1 MQSLKL
7 PFALPRSLTKF
18 FDASNSLFTS
28 PFKDARDYQIL
39 FLSVFLLLGVS
50 TRDWSLKPIAIAITF
65 ATCWLTQVCMISIF
79 ASPSQPE
86 KERWTSLKSATIT
99 GLGLSLLLRS
109 DSYGAIAC
117 AAFLAI
123 ASKFIF
129 RTNGKHWFNPANF
142 GIVMVLLLD
151 QYIWNNHAWVSN
163 GQWGEDSLY
172 ALVFLGLGGIVLKKV
187 GRWDT
192 SFMFLAAY
200 SILEG
205 LRNLW
210 LGWTWDVLAHR
221 LTSGSLL
228 LFALFMITDPRSI
241 PNAKNARLIWAVA
254 IAVLAFIFRNVFFNS
269 DAMFYALFLIS
280 PLTVL
285 GDRLWKAPRFQWL
298 PKRYSLMPMRVL
310 SAVIACLVMF
320 SYSPAAFAFC
330 GFYVSQADAS
340 LFNKASQVAI
350 ARDGKRTVLTM
361 ANDYQG
367 NVKDFALVVPV
378 PVLLKKEQVRV
389 GEQKILDRLDSFS
402 APRLV
407 EYFDSNPCAR
417 YRGDNGIVQGNNN
430 MVRSSAAPALE
441 SRVRRDYQ
449 VTIEAK
455 FAVGEYDILILSA
468 KDSDGLESWLIDN
481 DYKIPQGAKALLQP
495 YIRQNMKF
503 FVAKVNIAEL
513 SKSGSQSLRP
523 LMMAFESPKFMLPIR
538 LGMLNANG
546 DQDLLV
552 YILSPKG
559 QAEVA
564 NYRTIKV
571 PSGSD
576 IPVYVK
582 NEFGDFYK
590 SMFKTSY
597 EKEGKKVAFLEYAWD
612 MSSCDPCS
620 AEPLSNDELR
630 KAGVF
635 WLDSPNNSGIMPSS
649 RRRPAFAPNNGRVFI
664 TRLHVRYNRD
674 KFPEDL
680 TFKETSNQE
689 SFQGRYVLR
698 YPFKGETTCA
708 AGQEYQR
715 SLRPRFEK
723 EAQTLAKL
731 TSWDIADIRRKMN
744 ISVLPDST
752 EVPFWENLW
761 K

>member
-1 MQSLKL
+1 MK
-7 PFALPRSLTKF
+7 KF
-18 FDASNSLFTS
+18 
-28 PFKDARDYQIL
+28 
-39 FLSVFLLLGVS
+39 
-50 TRDWSLKPIAIAITF
+50 
-65 ATCWLTQVCMISIF
+65 
-79 ASPSQPE
+79 
-86 KERWTSLKSATIT
+86 
-99 GLGLSLLLRS
+99 
-109 DSYGAIAC
+109 
-117 AAFLAI
+117 
-123 ASKFIF
+123 
-129 RTNGKHWFNPANF
+129 
-142 GIVMVLLLD
+142 
-151 QYIWNNHAWVSN
+151 
-163 GQWGEDSLY
+163 
-172 ALVFLGLGGIVLKKV
+172 
-187 GRWDT
+187 
-192 SFMFLAAY
+192 
-200 SILEG
+200 
-205 LRNLW
+205 
-210 LGWTWDVLAHR
+210 
-221 LTSGSLL
+221 
-228 LFALFMITDPRSI
+228 
-241 PNAKNARLIWAVA
+241 LIW
-254 IAVLAFIFRNVFFNS
+254 
-269 DAMFYALFLIS
+269 
-280 PLTVL
+280 
-285 GDRLWKAPRFQWL
+285 
-298 PKRYSLMPMRVL
+298 MRVL
-310 SAVIACLVMF
+310 FSTALACLVVF
-320 SYSPAAFAFC
+320 AYSPAVFAFC

-340 LFNKASQVAI
+340 LFNKASQVVI

-367 NVKDFALVVPV
+367 DIKDFALVVPV
-378 PVLLKKEQVRV
+378 PVLLKEKQVRI
-389 GEQKILDRLDSFS
+389 GEQKIIDRLDSFS

-407 EYFDSNPCAR
+407 EYFDSDPCAR
-417 YRGDNGIVQGNNN
+417 YEAYDRVTLSGAT
-430 MVRSSAAPALE
+430 RAAAPAME
-441 SRVRRDYQ
+441 SKARRDNYQ

-468 KDSDGLESWLIDN
+468 KDSDGLEAWLIDN
-481 DYKIPQGAKALLQP
+481 DYKIPQGAKELLQP

-513 SKSGSQSLRP
+513 NKTGSQSLRP
-523 LMMAFESPKFMLPIR
+523 LMMAYESPKFMLPIR

-590 SMFKTSY
+590 SMFKASY

-635 WLDSPNNSGIMPSS
+635 WLDSPNNSGMIPSG
-649 RRRPAFAPNNGRVFI
+649 RRRPVFAPSNSRVFI
-664 TRLHVRYNRD
+664 TRLHIRYNRD

-708 AGQEYQR
+708 AGKEYQR

-731 TSWDIADIRRKMN
+731 TNWDIADIRRKMN
-744 ISVLPDST
+744 ISSLPDPT

>member
-1 MQSLKL
+1 
-7 PFALPRSLTKF
+7 
-18 FDASNSLFTS
+18 
-28 PFKDARDYQIL
+28 
-39 FLSVFLLLGVS
+39 
-50 TRDWSLKPIAIAITF
+50 
-65 ATCWLTQVCMISIF
+65 
-79 ASPSQPE
+79 
-86 KERWTSLKSATIT
+86 
-99 GLGLSLLLRS
+99 
-109 DSYGAIAC
+109 
-117 AAFLAI
+117 
-123 ASKFIF
+123 
-129 RTNGKHWFNPANF
+129 
-142 GIVMVLLLD
+142 
-151 QYIWNNHAWVSN
+151 
-163 GQWGEDSLY
+163 
-172 ALVFLGLGGIVLKKV
+172 
-187 GRWDT
+187 
-192 SFMFLAAY
+192 
-200 SILEG
+200 
-205 LRNLW
+205 
-210 LGWTWDVLAHR
+210 
-221 LTSGSLL
+221 
-228 LFALFMITDPRSI
+228 
-241 PNAKNARLIWAVA
+241 
-254 IAVLAFIFRNVFFNS
+254 
-269 DAMFYALFLIS
+269 
-280 PLTVL
+280 
-285 GDRLWKAPRFQWL
+285 
-298 PKRYSLMPMRVL
+298 MRVVL
-310 SAVIACLVMF
+310 STALACLVTF
-320 SYSPAAFAFC
+320 AYSPAAFAFC

-340 LFNKASQVAI
+340 LFNKASQVVI
-350 ARDGKRTVLTM
+350 ARDVKRTVLTM

-367 NVKDFALVVPV
+367 DVKDFALVVPV
-378 PVLLKKEQVRV
+378 PVLHKKEQVRV
-389 GEQKILDRLDSFS
+389 GEQKIIDRLDSFS

-407 EYFDSNPCAR
+407 EYFDSDPCAR
-417 YRGDNGIVQGNNN
+417 YEAYDRMTSNAVGAT
-430 MVRSSAAPALE
+430 RSAAPAMAAKE
-441 SRVRRDYQ
+441 RRDYQ

-481 DYKIPQGAKALLQP
+481 DYKIPQGAKDLLQP

-503 FVAKVNIAEL
+503 FVSKVNIAEL
-513 SKSGSQSLRP
+513 SKTGSQSLRP

-635 WLDSPNNSGIMPSS
+635 WLDLPNNSGSIPSG
-649 RRRPAFAPNNGRVFI
+649 RRRPVFAPNNGRVFI

-708 AGQEYQR
+708 AGKEYQR

-731 TSWDIADIRRKMN
+731 TSWNIADIRRKMN
-744 ISVLPDST
+744 ISVLPDSA

>member
-1 MQSLKL
+1 MKKL
-7 PFALPRSLTKF
+7 
-18 FDASNSLFTS
+18 
-28 PFKDARDYQIL
+28 
-39 FLSVFLLLGVS
+39 
-50 TRDWSLKPIAIAITF
+50 
-65 ATCWLTQVCMISIF
+65 
-79 ASPSQPE
+79 
-86 KERWTSLKSATIT
+86 
-99 GLGLSLLLRS
+99 
-109 DSYGAIAC
+109 
-117 AAFLAI
+117 
-123 ASKFIF
+123 
-129 RTNGKHWFNPANF
+129 
-142 GIVMVLLLD
+142 
-151 QYIWNNHAWVSN
+151 
-163 GQWGEDSLY
+163 
-172 ALVFLGLGGIVLKKV
+172 
-187 GRWDT
+187 
-192 SFMFLAAY
+192 
-200 SILEG
+200 
-205 LRNLW
+205 
-210 LGWTWDVLAHR
+210 
-221 LTSGSLL
+221 
-228 LFALFMITDPRSI
+228 
-241 PNAKNARLIWAVA
+241 LIW
-254 IAVLAFIFRNVFFNS
+254 
-269 DAMFYALFLIS
+269 
-280 PLTVL
+280 
-285 GDRLWKAPRFQWL
+285 
-298 PKRYSLMPMRVL
+298 MRVL
-310 SAVIACLVMF
+310 LSTALACLVVF
-320 SYSPAAFAFC
+320 AYSPAVFAFC

-340 LFNKASQVAI
+340 LFNKASQVVI

-367 NVKDFALVVPV
+367 DVKDFALVVPV
-378 PVLLKKEQVRV
+378 PVLLKKEQVRI
-389 GEQKILDRLDSFS
+389 GEQKIIDRLDSFS

-407 EYFDSNPCAR
+407 EYFDSDPCAKYEAYDR
-417 YRGDNGIVQGNNN
+417 LTTAGATRA
-430 MVRSSAAPALE
+430 AAPAME
-441 SRVRRDYQ
+441 SNKARRDNYQ

-481 DYKIPQGAKALLQP
+481 DYKIPKGAKELLQP

-513 SKSGSQSLRP
+513 SKTGSQALRP
-523 LMMAFESPKFMLPIR
+523 LMMAYESPKFMLPIR

-571 PSGSD
+571 PSDSD

-597 EKEGKKVAFLEYAWD
+597 EKEGRKVAFLEYAWD

-620 AEPLSNDELR
+620 AEPLSQEELR

-635 WLDSPNNSGIMPSS
+635 WQDSPSSLQPSG
-649 RRRPAFAPNNGRVFI
+649 RRIRPVPTNNGRVFI
-664 TRLHVRYNRD
+664 TRLHIRYNRD

-698 YPFKGETTCA
+698 HAFTGATTCDT
-708 AGQEYQR
+708 GKEYQR

-723 EAQTLAKL
+723 EAQTLSSL
-731 TSWDIADIRRKMN
+731 TGWNITDIRRKMN
-744 ISVLPDST
+744 LSSLPDSV

>member
-1 MQSLKL
+1 M
-7 PFALPRSLTKF
+7 
-18 FDASNSLFTS
+18 
-28 PFKDARDYQIL
+28 
-39 FLSVFLLLGVS
+39 
-50 TRDWSLKPIAIAITF
+50 
-65 ATCWLTQVCMISIF
+65 
-79 ASPSQPE
+79 
-86 KERWTSLKSATIT
+86 KS
-99 GLGLSLLLRS
+99 
-109 DSYGAIAC
+109 
-117 AAFLAI
+117 F
-123 ASKFIF
+123 
-129 RTNGKHWFNPANF
+129 
-142 GIVMVLLLD
+142 
-151 QYIWNNHAWVSN
+151 
-163 GQWGEDSLY
+163 
-172 ALVFLGLGGIVLKKV
+172 
-187 GRWDT
+187 
-192 SFMFLAAY
+192 
-200 SILEG
+200 
-205 LRNLW
+205 
-210 LGWTWDVLAHR
+210 
-221 LTSGSLL
+221 
-228 LFALFMITDPRSI
+228 
-241 PNAKNARLIWAVA
+241 LIW
-254 IAVLAFIFRNVFFNS
+254 
-269 DAMFYALFLIS
+269 
-280 PLTVL
+280 
-285 GDRLWKAPRFQWL
+285 
-298 PKRYSLMPMRVL
+298 MRVL
-310 SAVIACLVMF
+310 LSTALACLVVF
-320 SYSPAAFAFC
+320 AYSPAVFAFC

-340 LFNKASQVAI
+340 LFNKASQVVI

-367 NVKDFALVVPV
+367 DVKDFALVVPV
-378 PVLLKKEQVRV
+378 PVLLKKEQVRI
-389 GEQKILDRLDSFS
+389 GEQKIIDRLDSFS

-407 EYFDSNPCAR
+407 EYFDSDPCAR
-417 YRGDNGIVQGNNN
+417 YEAYDRAASVGIT
-430 MVRSSAAPALE
+430 RSAAPAAME
-441 SRVRRDYQ
+441 SKARRDNYQ

-481 DYKIPQGAKALLQP
+481 DYKIPKGAKELLQP

-513 SKSGSQSLRP
+513 SKTGSQALRP
-523 LMMAFESPKFMLPIR
+523 LMMAYESPKFMLPIR

-571 PSGSD
+571 PSGDD

-597 EKEGKKVAFLEYAWD
+597 NKEGRKVAFLEYAWD

-620 AEPLSNDELR
+620 AEPLSQEELR

-635 WLDSPNNSGIMPSS
+635 WQDSPISLQPSG
-649 RRRPAFAPNNGRVFI
+649 RRIRPDPTNNGRVFI
-664 TRLHVRYNRD
+664 TRLHIRYNRD

-698 YPFKGETTCA
+698 HAFTGATTCDT
-708 AGQEYQR
+708 GKEYQR

-723 EAQTLAKL
+723 EAQTLSSL
-731 TSWDIADIRRKMN
+731 TGWNIADIRRKMN
-744 ISVLPDST
+744 ISSLPDSV

>member
-1 MQSLKL
+1 MK
-7 PFALPRSLTKF
+7 KF
-18 FDASNSLFTS
+18 
-28 PFKDARDYQIL
+28 
-39 FLSVFLLLGVS
+39 
-50 TRDWSLKPIAIAITF
+50 
-65 ATCWLTQVCMISIF
+65 
-79 ASPSQPE
+79 
-86 KERWTSLKSATIT
+86 
-99 GLGLSLLLRS
+99 
-109 DSYGAIAC
+109 
-117 AAFLAI
+117 
-123 ASKFIF
+123 
-129 RTNGKHWFNPANF
+129 
-142 GIVMVLLLD
+142 
-151 QYIWNNHAWVSN
+151 
-163 GQWGEDSLY
+163 
-172 ALVFLGLGGIVLKKV
+172 
-187 GRWDT
+187 
-192 SFMFLAAY
+192 
-200 SILEG
+200 
-205 LRNLW
+205 
-210 LGWTWDVLAHR
+210 
-221 LTSGSLL
+221 
-228 LFALFMITDPRSI
+228 
-241 PNAKNARLIWAVA
+241 LIW
-254 IAVLAFIFRNVFFNS
+254 
-269 DAMFYALFLIS
+269 
-280 PLTVL
+280 
-285 GDRLWKAPRFQWL
+285 
-298 PKRYSLMPMRVL
+298 MRVL
-310 SAVIACLVMF
+310 LSSALACLVVF
-320 SYSPAAFAFC
+320 AYSPAVFAFC

-340 LFNKASQVAI
+340 LFNKASQVVI

-378 PVLLKKEQVRV
+378 PVLLKKEQVRI
-389 GEQKILDRLDSFS
+389 GEQKIIDRLDSFS

-407 EYFDSNPCAR
+407 EYFDSDPCAR
-417 YRGDNGIVQGNNN
+417 YEAYDRVTLSGAT
-430 MVRSSAAPALE
+430 RSAAPLME
-441 SRVRRDYQ
+441 SKARRDNYQ

-481 DYKIPQGAKALLQP
+481 DYQIPKGAKELLQP

-513 SKSGSQSLRP
+513 NKTGSQSLRP

-597 EKEGKKVAFLEYAWD
+597 EKEGRKVAFLEYAWD

-620 AEPLSNDELR
+620 AEPLSQEELR

-635 WLDSPNNSGIMPSS
+635 WLDTSSPSTS
-649 RRRPAFAPNNGRVFI
+649 RRFRPTGNGRVFI
-664 TRLHVRYNRD
+664 TRLHIRYNRD

-698 YPFKGETTCA
+698 HAFAGETNCD
-708 AGQEYQR
+708 AGREYQR

-723 EAQTLAKL
+723 EAQTLSRL
-731 TSWDIADIRRKMN
+731 TNWNIADIRRKMN
-744 ISVLPDST
+744 IATLPDPV

>member
-1 MQSLKL
+1 MKKL
-7 PFALPRSLTKF
+7 
-18 FDASNSLFTS
+18 
-28 PFKDARDYQIL
+28 
-39 FLSVFLLLGVS
+39 
-50 TRDWSLKPIAIAITF
+50 
-65 ATCWLTQVCMISIF
+65 
-79 ASPSQPE
+79 
-86 KERWTSLKSATIT
+86 
-99 GLGLSLLLRS
+99 
-109 DSYGAIAC
+109 
-117 AAFLAI
+117 
-123 ASKFIF
+123 
-129 RTNGKHWFNPANF
+129 
-142 GIVMVLLLD
+142 
-151 QYIWNNHAWVSN
+151 
-163 GQWGEDSLY
+163 
-172 ALVFLGLGGIVLKKV
+172 
-187 GRWDT
+187 
-192 SFMFLAAY
+192 
-200 SILEG
+200 
-205 LRNLW
+205 
-210 LGWTWDVLAHR
+210 
-221 LTSGSLL
+221 
-228 LFALFMITDPRSI
+228 
-241 PNAKNARLIWAVA
+241 LIW
-254 IAVLAFIFRNVFFNS
+254 
-269 DAMFYALFLIS
+269 
-280 PLTVL
+280 
-285 GDRLWKAPRFQWL
+285 
-298 PKRYSLMPMRVL
+298 MRVL
-310 SAVIACLVMF
+310 LSTALACLVVF
-320 SYSPAAFAFC
+320 AYSPAVFAFC

-340 LFNKASQVAI
+340 LFNKASQVVI

-367 NVKDFALVVPV
+367 DVKDFALVVPV
-378 PVLLKKEQVRV
+378 PVLLKKEQVRI
-389 GEQKILDRLDSFS
+389 GEQKIIDRLDSFS

-407 EYFDSNPCAR
+407 EYFDSDPCAKYEAYDR
-417 YRGDNGIVQGNNN
+417 LTTAEATRA
-430 MVRSSAAPALE
+430 AAPAME
-441 SRVRRDYQ
+441 SNKARRDNYQ

-481 DYKIPQGAKALLQP
+481 DYKIPKGAKELLQP

-513 SKSGSQSLRP
+513 SKTGSQALRP
-523 LMMAFESPKFMLPIR
+523 LMMAYESPKFMLPIR

-571 PSGSD
+571 PSDSD

-597 EKEGKKVAFLEYAWD
+597 EKEGRKVAFLEYAWD

-620 AEPLSNDELR
+620 ADPLSPEELR

-635 WLDSPNNSGIMPSS
+635 WLDSSSDSRPSGRRFRPTPSS
-649 RRRPAFAPNNGRVFI
+649 NGRVFI
-664 TRLHVRYNRD
+664 TRLHIRYNRD

-698 YPFKGETTCA
+698 HTFTGALNCD
-708 AGQEYQR
+708 AGREYQR

-723 EAQTLAKL
+723 EAQTLSRL
-731 TSWDIADIRRKMN
+731 TNWNIADIRRKMN
-744 ISVLPDST
+744 ISSLPDPV